1 MREPR
6 LRRLEQWE
14 GQILRARPLVRALTL
29 LVWDLT
35 RLAAAVGALLLAV
48 DRALALL

>member
-1 MREPR
+1 MRTSR

-14 GQILRARPLVRALTL
+14 GQILRARPLLRALTL
-29 LVWDLT
+29 LVMDLT
-35 RLAAAVGALLLAV
+35 RLAVVTGALLLAV